1 MKMRTNCGH
10 GDIVFSAFI
19 VPLCGYKITIMA
31 QTNFY
36 LGKAENTAGESEI
49 NLRLYVSRD
58 IRIRAGSGIWV
69 DRKRWGK
76 KNEINIPLIQG
87 EEREQLLEKRSKL
100 KALTDF
106 LENIINT
113 CEDKNAVDRPF
124 IEKEIK
130 KFHKPTRKNVVPKEE
145 SFFDIMGKYLSTHKL
160 SVARQKNFKVIM
172 RSLRRF
178 ELFKKKEG
186 HRGFKMTF
194 ANLSLDMLQQ
204 IEDFLGNEK
213 DAFLK
218 HPAIY
223 EEIPYSTKVA
233 VKTPKRKRPPT
244 LDGDGNEVPKGMP
257 KPRGQNS
264 VADMMLRFRSFI
276 IWANDNEHTTSNPF
290 KHFTIGEIVYGTPI
304 YISNDER
311 NKLLEADL
319 SDNTEL
325 ETQRDIFVFQ
335 CLIGCRV
342 SDLYKMTY
350 KSIID
355 DAIEYIP
362 RKTKE
367 ERAITVRV
375 PLSNTAQRLIAK
387 YKDYERSTLF
397 PYNTEQDYNRKIKE
411 AFKRAGLDRMVT
423 VLDQQ
428 TREEVQRPLYEVA
441 SSHMARRSFIGNI
454 YKKVKDPN
462 LVGALSGHKE
472 GSKAFARYRAI
483 DDDMKKELIG
493 MLE

>member
-1 MKMRTNCGH
+1 
-10 GDIVFSAFI
+10 
-19 VPLCGYKITIMA
+19 MA
-31 QTNFY
+31 QTNYY
-36 LGKAENTAGESEI
+36 LGKAVNSAGESEI

-58 IRIRAGSGIWV
+58 IRIRAASGIWV

-76 KNEINIPLIQG
+76 KNDINIPLIQG
-87 EEREQLLEKRSKL
+87 EERELLLEKRSKL
-100 KALTDF
+100 KALTDY
-106 LENIINT
+106 LENKINT
-113 CEDKNAVDRPF
+113 SEDKSTIDRPF
-124 IEKEIK
+124 IEKQIK
-130 KFHKPTRKNVVPKEE
+130 KFHKPTRKSVAPTEE
-145 SFFDIMGKYLSTHKL
+145 SFFDVMGKYLSTHKL

-186 HRGFKMTF
+186 HRGFKMSF
-194 ANLSLDMLQQ
+194 VNLSVDMLHQ

-218 HPAIY
+218 YPDIY

-233 VKTPKRKRPPT
+233 VKTPKRKRPPR
-244 LDGDGNEVPKGMP
+244 LDENGNEIPKGMP

-276 IWANDNEHTTSNPF
+276 IWANDNGYTSNNPF

-304 YISNDER
+304 YITNSER
-311 NKLLEADL
+311 NRLLETDL
-319 SDNTEL
+319 SDNKEL

-350 KSIID
+350 RSIIG

-367 ERAITVRV
+367 DRAITVRV
-375 PLSNTAQRLIAK
+375 PLNDTAKRLIAK
-387 YKDYERSTLF
+387 YQDYERGSLF
-397 PYNTEQDYNRKIKE
+397 PFNTEQDYNRKIKE
-411 AFKRAGLDRMVT
+411 AFKRAGLGRMVT

-428 TREEVQRPLYEVA
+428 TREEIQKPLYEVA

-472 GSKAFARYRAI
+472 GSKVFARYRTI